1 MMTFLKAQ
9 ADILPQ
15 DFEETLNALFAS
27 LFGAPQSV
35 PGILDTLIHNLADIL
50 PEAYRDIERGETLC
64 SCGSRNPMH

>member
-35 PGILDTLIHNLADIL
+35 PDILDTLIYNLINIL